1 MKRETRQ
8 WTVVLIIAAL
18 AHAALLVRVTAGLDS
33 PNAIDE
39 GARDAAY
46 FRQVL
51 DEEGP
56 VSIEVIRSLGIEP
69 Q

>member
-1 MKRETRQ
+1 MVE
-8 WTVVLIIAAL
+8 
-18 AHAALLVRVTAGLDS
+18 AGKTERIQKVNDTF
-33 PNAIDE
+33 AIDE

-56 VSIEVIRSLGIEP
+56 VSLEVIKSLGIEP

>member
-1 MKRETRQ
+1 MVEAGKTER
-8 WTVVLIIAAL
+8 
-18 AHAALLVRVTAGLDS
+18 VRKINDTF
-33 PNAIDE
+33 AIDE

-51 DEEGP
+51 DQEGP
-56 VSIEVIRSLGIEP
+56 VSIEVLKTLGIEP